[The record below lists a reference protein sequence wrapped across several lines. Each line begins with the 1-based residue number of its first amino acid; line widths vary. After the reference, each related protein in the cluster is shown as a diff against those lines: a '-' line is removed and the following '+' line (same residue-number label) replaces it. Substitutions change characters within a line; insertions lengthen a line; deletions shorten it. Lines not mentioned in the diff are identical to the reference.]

1 MDWFKQSV
9 SETATALGTDT
20 QNGLSAQ
27 EAAKRME
34 QYGKNELKQ
43 GKKKSLWRMYF
54 EQFKDVMVIVLL
66 VAALISGVLLG
77 EWVDAAIILFVVLL
91 NALLGVIQE
100 NRAEKSLEALKK
112 MSSPHAK
119 VRRDGA
125 IITIPGAELVPGDVV
140 LLDAGDYVSAD
151 MRVSF
156 SANLQVNESALTGES
171 EPVNKQIEA
180 IEGKEGEDLPLGDR
194 HNLVF
199 SGSLITYGRGEG
211 IVVETGMNTQ
221 IGAIAGM
228 LSNEEGVETP
238 LQRRMADLGKKLAI
252 LCVGVCAL
260 VFLVGVLYGND
271 AGEMFMTAISLAVA
285 AIPEGLL
292 AIVTIVLAIGVQQ
305 MIAQNAIIR
314 RLPAVETLGSATVIC
329 SDKTGTLTMNRMTV
343 VATAAPFAV
352 GDAKYDQLGTEFAHA
367 LALCNDGQPS
377 IDENGEE
384 IFTGDPTETA
394 LLDYAKLKGFHK
406 TDLQKQFPRLDE
418 LPFDSE
424 VKRMTTIHSINGKLV
439 TYTKGGLDEVLVLCT
454 RILEDGK
461 VRPITDADLEK
472 LQNSANEMAV
482 SALRVL
488 AFAMGEVPELA
499 KGGDRTGYESELILI
514 GLVGMIDPP
523 RPTAR
528 VAVEKCKR
536 AGIKPV
542 MITGDHKVTASA
554 IAKELGILEKGD
566 RVLTGVELERMD
578 DDRLREEVRNVA
590 VYARVSPEHKVRI
603 VKAWQSYGDVV
614 AMTGDGVNDA
624 PALKRADIGVAMGIT
639 GTEVSKEAAA
649 MILTDDNFATIVE
662 AVAQGRTIYANI
674 LKAIQFL
681 LSSNLG
687 EILVIFLATLFNW
700 GTPLL
705 PIHILWVNLITDT
718 LPALALGMEP
728 AEPDVMD
735 YPPRDP
741 KSPIFTKPLLFRVC
755 YQGIMVAM
763 LALCAFLAGNTV
775 SPEAGHTMAFAVL
788 SFSQLIHSFNLRSN
802 IHSAFSRSKL
812 NKWMFPALFAGLTLQ
827 FCVLFVPFLQGL
839 FQVAVLTGAQWL
851 LVAGLSIAPLVI
863 VELFKAFGWTGE
875 SRCKRS

>member
-9 SETATALGTDT
+9 DAAASSLGTDLKNGLSSETAQQRLD
-20 QNGLSAQ
+20 
-27 EAAKRME
+27 EH
-34 QYGKNELKQ
+34 GKNELKQ
-43 GKKKSLWRMYF
+43 GKKRNVFQMYL
-54 EQFKDVMVIVLL
+54 EQFKDVMVIVLI
-66 VAALISGVLLG
+66 VAALISGVLLK

-119 VRRDGA
+119 VRRNGS
-125 IITIPGAELVPGDVV
+125 IVVIPAADMVVGDVV
-140 LLDAGDYVSAD
+140 LLEAGDYVSAD
-151 MRVSF
+151 MRLSIA
-156 SANLQVNESALTGES
+156 ANLKVNESALTGES
-171 EPVNKQIEA
+171 EAVEKQMDVIDA
-180 IEGKEGEDLPLGDR
+180 PDGVDIPLGDR

-211 IVVETGMNTQ
+211 IVTETGMNTQ

-228 LSNEEGVETP
+228 LNAEEGVQTP

-252 LCVGVCAL
+252 VCIAVCAL
-260 VFLVGVLYGND
+260 VFLVGVLYGINPVD
-271 AGEMFMTAISLAVA
+271 MLMTAISLAVA

-305 MIAQNAIIR
+305 MIDQNAIVR

-343 VATAAPFAV
+343 VATSQPFV
-352 GDAKYDQLGTEFAHA
+352 VDSDISKQLSVNFARA
-367 LALCNDGQPS
+367 LMLCNDGQPT
-377 IDENGEE
+377 INEQGEST
-384 IFTGDPTETA
+384 FTGDPTETA
-394 LLDYAKLKGFHK
+394 LLSFATEMGYDKTKLEEQ
-406 TDLQKQFPRLDE
+406 LPREDE
-418 LPFDSE
+418 LPFDSD
-424 VKRMTTIHSINGKLV
+424 VKRMTTIHKENGNHI

-454 RILEDGK
+454 RIMEDGNM
-461 VRPITDADLEK
+461 RPITDDDRERI
-472 LQNSANEMAV
+472 QNASTDMAS

-488 AFAMGEVPELA
+488 SFAMGTVDKLA
-499 KGGDRTGYESELILI
+499 PSGERSSYESDLIFI
-514 GLVGMIDPP
+514 GMVGMIDPP

-528 VAVEKCKR
+528 TAVEQCKR

-542 MITGDHKVTASA
+542 MITGDHKITASA
-554 IAKELGILEKGD
+554 IATELGILGKGD
-566 RVLTGVELERMD
+566 RVITGLELERMD
-578 DDRLREEVRNVA
+578 DDRLREEVRNIA

-624 PALKRADIGVAMGIT
+624 PALKRADIGVAMGIS
-639 GTEVSKEAAA
+639 GTEVSKEASA
-649 MILTDDNFATIVE
+649 MILTDDNFATIVS
-662 AVAQGRTIYANI
+662 AVSQGRTIYSNI

-687 EILVIFLATLFNW
+687 EILVIFIATLFNW

-735 YPPRDP
+735 APPRDP
-741 KSPIFTKPLLFRVC
+741 KSPIFTKPLIFRVC
-755 YQGIMVAM
+755 YQGIMIS
-763 LALCAFLAGNTV
+763 LLTLFAFMFGRKV
-775 SPEAGHTMAFAVL
+775 SPDVGHTMAFAVL
-788 SFSQLIHSFNLRSN
+788 SLSQLVHSFNLRSN
-802 IHSAFSRSKL
+802 THSAFSRHKM
-812 NKWMFPALFAGLTLQ
+812 NKWMFPAFFSGIALQ
-827 FCVLFVPFLQGL
+827 VCVFFIPFLSSL
-839 FQVAVLTGAQWL
+839 FRVATLTAPQWL
-851 LVAGLSIAPLVI
+851 LVLGLSVAPLLI
-863 VELFKAFGWTGE
+863 VELFKKLGWTGE
-875 SRCKRS
+875 SRYKQD

>member
-1 MDWFKQSV
+1 MDWFRQDV
-9 SETATALGTDT
+9 ERTASELKTDV
-20 QNGLSAQ
+20 QRGLSTQ
-27 EAAKRME
+27 EAARRLE
-34 QYGKNELKQ
+34 EHGRNELKQ
-43 GKKKSLWRMYF
+43 GKKKSIWQMYL
-54 EQFKDVMVIVLL
+54 EQFKDVMVIVLV
-66 VAALISGVLLG
+66 VAALISGVLLK

-119 VRRDGA
+119 ARRDGA
-125 IITIPGAELVPGDVV
+125 VVSVPAAELAPGDVV
-140 LLDAGDYVSAD
+140 LLEAGDYVSAD
-151 MRVSF
+151 MRVTL
-156 SANLQVNESALTGES
+156 SANLKVDESALTGES
-171 EPVNKQIEA
+171 EPVEKQPEA
-180 IEGKEGEDLPLGDR
+180 ITAVGDEDVPIGDR

-199 SGSLITYGRGEG
+199 SGSLVTYGRGEG
-211 IVVETGMNTQ
+211 IVTETGMNTQ
-221 IGAIAGM
+221 LGAIAGM
-228 LSNEEGVETP
+228 LSSEEGVETP
-238 LQRRMADLGKKLAI
+238 LQRRMAELGKKLAI

-271 AGEMFMTAISLAVA
+271 VGEMFMTAISLAVA

-343 VATAAPFAV
+343 VATSEPFAV
-352 GDAKYDQLGTEFAHA
+352 QDVADSKLSETFANV
-367 LALCNDGQPS
+367 LVLCNDGQPS
-377 IDENGEE
+377 TNEQGEE

-394 LLDYAKLKGFHK
+394 LLDYAKLRGFDK
-406 TDLQKQFPRLDE
+406 AQMEQTLPRMDE
-418 LPFDSE
+418 LPFDSD
-424 VKRMTTIHSINGKLV
+424 VKRMTTVHKQGGGYV
-439 TYTKGGLDEVLVLCT
+439 TFTKGGLDEVLVLCT
-454 RILEDGK
+454 QILENGQS
-461 VRPITDADLEK
+461 RPITDADREK
-472 LQNSANEMAV
+472 LQASANEMAN

-488 AFAMGEVPELA
+488 AFATGTVEALA
-499 KGGDRTGYESELILI
+499 KSGDRTPYES
-514 GLVGMIDPP
+514 GLVFVGLAGMIDPP

-528 VAVEKCKR
+528 DAVEKCRR

-542 MITGDHKVTASA
+542 MITGDHKATASA
-554 IAKELGILEKGD
+554 IARELGILIKGD
-566 RVLTGVELERMD
+566 RVVTGQELERMD
-578 DDRLREEVRNVA
+578 DDRLREEVRNIA

-603 VKAWQSYGDVV
+603 VKAWQSYGEVV

-624 PALKRADIGVAMGIT
+624 PALKRADIGVAMGMS

-649 MILTDDNFATIVE
+649 MILTDDNFATIVD

-687 EILVIFLATLFNW
+687 EILVIFIATLFNW

-718 LPALALGMEP
+718 FPALALGMEP

-735 YPPRDP
+735 APPRDP
-741 KSPIFTKPLLFRVC
+741 KSPIFSKPLLFRVC
-755 YQGIMVAM
+755 YQGLMVAA
-763 LALCAFLAGNTV
+763 LSLCAFLIGVQVNPDT
-775 SPEAGHTMAFAVL
+775 GHTMAFAVL
-788 SFSQLIHSFNLRSN
+788 SISQLVHAFNLRSN
-802 IHSAFSRSKL
+802 THSAFSRGKL
-812 NKWMFPALFAGLTLQ
+812 NKWMFPAFLAGLALQ
-827 FCVLFVPFLQGL
+827 LCVLFVPFLQGL
-839 FQVAVLTGAQWL
+839 FRVAPLTGMQWL
-851 LVAGLSIAPLVI
+851 MVAGLCIVPLVV
-863 VELFKAFGWTGE
+863 VEFFKAMGWTGE